1 METMIEFSIG
11 SALRMTLETRM
22 IVDPVLE
29 LAAEEVHKAETP
41 STDGPYAALL
51 HKPIATEEALS

>member
-1 METMIEFSIG
+1 MCTPLCFHKG
-11 SALRMTLETRM
+11 MTLETRM

-51 HKPIATEEALS
+51 